1 MTQFNESKKY
11 KIDLHLKKLATLNE
25 DRLRREKYIREL
37 LDSVKVVE
45 DHKTILKKV
54 DELDKKLKNAEENNV
69 KLDPNL
75 IQRAAVE
82 KKRLLAEKDLRCLLS
97 NIDIT
102 MASEENLKI
111 LTELVDI
118 ADQNKVAEEYV
129 AKGKDL
135 KEKYTLNLDAKNI
148 MQKFRDYPI
157 REYPEVEV
165 VDPKK
170 KSK

>member
-1 MTQFNESKKY
+1 M
-11 KIDLHLKKLATLNE
+11 
-25 DRLRREKYIREL
+25 
-37 LDSVKVVE
+37 
-45 DHKTILKKV
+45 

-75 IQRAAVE
+75 ISRAAVE
-82 KKRLLAEKDLRCLLS
+82 KKRLLAEKDLRALLS

-111 LTELVDI
+111 LTELVEI
-118 ADQNKVAEEYV
+118 ADQSKVAEEYV

-135 KEKYTLNLDAKNI
+135 KEKFALNLDAKNI

>member
-1 MTQFNESKKY
+1 M
-11 KIDLHLKKLATLNE
+11 ATLNE

-97 NIDIT
+97 NIDI
-102 MASEENLKI
+102 SY
-111 LTELVDI
+111 V
-118 ADQNKVAEEYV
+118 NK
-129 AKGKDL
+129 
-135 KEKYTLNLDAKNI
+135 
-148 MQKFRDYPI
+148 FC
-157 REYPEVEV
+157 
-165 VDPKK
+165 
-170 KSK
+170 

>member
-1 MTQFNESKKY
+1 MDQ
-11 KIDLHLKKLATLNE
+11 
-25 DRLRREKYIREL
+25 
-37 LDSVKVVE
+37 LDQ
-45 DHKTILKKV
+45 
-54 DELDKKLKNAEENNV
+54 KLKSAEDNNV
-69 KLDPNL
+69 KLDPAL
-75 IQRAAVE
+75 ISRAAIE
-82 KKRLLAEKDLRCLLS
+82 KKRLKAEKDLRALLS

-111 LTELVDI
+111 LIELVDI
-118 ADQNKVAEEYV
+118 ADQSNVAEEYV
-129 AKGKDL
+129 SKGKDL
-135 KEKYTLNLDAKNI
+135 KEKYVLNLDAKNI

>member
-1 MTQFNESKKY
+1 MLIIYLYFC
-11 KIDLHLKKLATLNE
+11 KLAELNE
-25 DRLRREKYIREL
+25 DRLRREKDIREL
-37 LDSVKVVE
+37 LDSLKVVE
-45 DHKTILKKV
+45 NHKTILKSV
-54 DELDKKLKNAEENNV
+54 DQLDKKLKSAEDNNV
-69 KLDPNL
+69 KLDPAL
-75 IQRAAVE
+75 ISRAAIE
-82 KKRLLAEKDLRCLLS
+82 KQRLKAEKDLRALLS

-118 ADQNKVAEEYV
+118 ADQSKVAEEYV
-129 AKGKDL
+129 SKGKDL
-135 KEKYTLNLDAKNI
+135 KEKYVLNLDAKNI